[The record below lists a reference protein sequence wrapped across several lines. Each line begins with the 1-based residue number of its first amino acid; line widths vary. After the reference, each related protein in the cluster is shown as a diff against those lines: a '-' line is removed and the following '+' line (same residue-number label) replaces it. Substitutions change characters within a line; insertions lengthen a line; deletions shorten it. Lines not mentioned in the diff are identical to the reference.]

1 MKLLIAAVFA
11 LTSTVSFASL
21 RQTGY
26 EARHIAK
33 IEKAILKQCG
43 PMLGLDLISKFERV
57 VHVDQGIR
65 DVYYVTVLRGVQ
77 NNIGYNVKVNSSYA
91 DMYDHSEQNWGAYS
105 VQSVDCSSEE

>member
-21 RQTGY
+21 RSTGY

-33 IEKAILKQCG
+33 IEKAILKNCG
-43 PMLGLDLISKFERV
+43 QMLGLDLISKFEKV
-57 VHVDQGIR
+57 VRVDQGIR

-77 NNIGYNVKVNSSYA
+77 NNNGYNVKVNSSYA
-91 DMYDHSEQNWGAYS
+91 DMYDHTEQDWGYYS
-105 VQSVDCSSEE
+105 VESVDCSSAE